1 MSTIEQAVKRLE
13 QLRTAG
19 VDLPWAAAPRADAT
33 HSASASPVVA
43 PAPQPGENRRSGH
56 ALPSAPNP
64 AESTPRSARP
74 EDIGTRSR
82 QVDIDL
88 DKLAAQG
95 YIVPHATRSLLVDEF
110 RVIKRPL
117 LGNISGAAA
126 SKIDRPNLLMV
137 TSSLPGEGKTFV
149 AANLAMSIAAELNH
163 TVLLV
168 DADPSRT
175 ALLDRLGIPPARG
188 LIDKLLHP
196 EIDLSDLILATN
208 VPKLTVLPVGTPSA
222 QATELFASATMD
234 LLLEDMV
241 HRYRDRVIILD
252 APPLLP
258 SAEARALS
266 LHAGQIVLV
275 VQAGRTH
282 QGTVQQSLGI
292 VQDHPMVYTL
302 LNQSRGPKAGSPYGY
317 YAY

>member
-13 QLRTAG
+13 ELRAAG
-19 VDLPWAAAPRADAT
+19 VDVPWAATPRADDDAT
-33 HSASASPVVA
+33 APTSPV
-43 PAPQPGENRRSGH
+43 PAPSSVRP
-56 ALPSAPNP
+56 LPTAVK
-64 AESTPRSARP
+64 AHDAVQDARP
-74 EDIGTRSR
+74 QDMGARSR
-82 QVDIDL
+82 QVQIDL
-88 DKLAAQG
+88 DRLAAQG

-126 SKIDRPNLLMV
+126 NKLDRPNLIMV

-149 AANLAMSIAAELNH
+149 ALNLAMSIAAELNH

-168 DADPSRT
+168 DADPSRSS
-175 ALLDRLGIPPARG
+175 LLTRLGLPAGQG

-208 VPKLTVLPVGTPSA
+208 VPKLALLPVGTPSA
-222 QATELFASATMD
+222 QATELFASASMD
-234 LLLEDMV
+234 LLLEEMA
-241 HRYRDRVIILD
+241 HRYRDRVILLD

-266 LHAGQIVLV
+266 LHAGQILFV

-282 QGTVQQSLGI
+282 QGTVQQSLAML
-292 VQDHPMVYTL
+292 QDHPMVFTL

>member
-13 QLRTAG
+13 ELRTAG
-19 VDLPWAAAPRADAT
+19 VDVPWTPAPPTEATAPAPSPFVSGAPAASPAAAPSV
-33 HSASASPVVA
+33 HPLPPQPASPA
-43 PAPQPGENRRSGH
+43 A
-56 ALPSAPNP
+56 
-64 AESTPRSARP
+64 RSAKP
-74 EDIGTRSR
+74 QDMGTRSK
-82 QVDIDL
+82 QVEIDL
-88 DKLAAQG
+88 SRLAAQG

-117 LGNISGAAA
+117 LGNITGAA
-126 SKIDRPNLLMV
+126 STKIDRPNLIMV

-168 DADPSRT
+168 DADPSRST
-175 ALLDRLGIPPARG
+175 LLERLGIAPAQG

-196 EIDLSDLILATN
+196 ELDLSDLILATN
-208 VPKLTVLPVGTPSA
+208 VPKLAVLPVGTPSA

-234 LLLEDMV
+234 LLLEEMA

-266 LHAGQIVLV
+266 LHAGQILFV

-282 QGTVQQSLGI
+282 QGTVQQSLTML
-292 VQDHPMVYTL
+292 QDHPMVYTL

>member
-13 QLRTAG
+13 ELRTAG
-19 VDLPWAAAPRADAT
+19 VDVLWTPAPPAGATPAAPSPFMPTPAGP
-33 HSASASPVVA
+33 ASAQPQAAPVKPTETA
-43 PAPQPGENRRSGH
+43 KRAAKPQ
-56 ALPSAPNP
+56 
-64 AESTPRSARP
+64 
-74 EDIGTRSR
+74 DMGTRSK
-82 QVDIDL
+82 QVEIDL
-88 DKLAAQG
+88 NKLAAQG

-110 RVIKRPL
+110 RVVKRPL
-117 LGNISGAAA
+117 LANVTGAASA
-126 SKIDRPNLLMV
+126 KIDRPNLIMV

-168 DADPSRT
+168 DADPSRST
-175 ALLDRLGIPPARG
+175 LLERLGIAPAQG
-188 LIDKLLHP
+188 LIDKLLNP
-196 EIDLSDLILATN
+196 ELDLSDLILATN
-208 VPKLTVLPVGTPSA
+208 VPKLAVLPVGTPNA

-234 LLLEDMV
+234 LLLEEMA

-266 LHAGQIVLV
+266 LHAGQILFV

-282 QGTVQQSLGI
+282 QGTVQQSLGML
-292 VQDHPMVYTL
+292 QDHPMVFTL

>member
-13 QLRTAG
+13 ELRAAG
-19 VDLPWAAAPRADAT
+19 VDVPWAAAPKVDDTPTAA
-33 HSASASPVVA
+33 A
-43 PAPQPGENRRSGH
+43 PAAPQPSSVRP
-56 ALPSAPNP
+56 LPTAVKAHDTAQDAKPQDMG
-64 AESTPRSARP
+64 A
-74 EDIGTRSR
+74 RSR
-82 QVDIDL
+82 QVHIDL
-88 DKLAAQG
+88 DRLAAQG

-117 LGNISGAAA
+117 LGNIAAVA
-126 SKIDRPNLLMV
+126 ANKLDRPNLIMV

-149 AANLAMSIAAELNH
+149 ALNLAMSIAAELNH

-168 DADPSRT
+168 DADPSRSS
-175 ALLDRLGIPPARG
+175 LLTRMGLPAGQG

-208 VPKLTVLPVGTPSA
+208 VAKLALLPVGTPSA
-222 QATELFASATMD
+222 QATELFASASMD
-234 LLLEDMV
+234 LLLEEMA
-241 HRYRDRVIILD
+241 HRYRDRVILLD

-266 LHAGQIVLV
+266 LHAGQILFV

-282 QGTVQQSLGI
+282 QGTVQQSLAML
-292 VQDHPMVYTL
+292 QDHPMVFTL

>member
-13 QLRTAG
+13 ELRAAG
-19 VDLPWAAAPRADAT
+19 VDVPWTAAPKAEPT
-33 HSASASPVVA
+33 A
-43 PAPQPGENRRSGH
+43 PPPNPFQ
-56 ALPSAPNP
+56 SAPPASVHPLPAAVKP
-64 AESTPRSARP
+64 AESAAAAARP
-74 EDIGTRSR
+74 EDMGTRSK
-82 QVDIDL
+82 QVEINL
-88 DKLAAQG
+88 DRLAAQG
-95 YIVPHATRSLLVDEF
+95 YLVPHATRSLLVDEL

-117 LGNISGAAA
+117 LANITGAAA
-126 SKIDRPNLLMV
+126 SKIDRPNLIMV

-168 DADPSRT
+168 DADPARST
-175 ALLDRLGIPPARG
+175 LLERLGIAPAQG
-188 LIDKLLHP
+188 LIDKLLNP
-196 EIDLSDLILATN
+196 ELDLSDLILATN
-208 VPKLTVLPVGTPSA
+208 VPKLAVLPVGTPNA

-234 LLLEDMV
+234 LLLEEMA

-266 LHAGQIVLV
+266 LHAGQILFV

-282 QGTVQQSLGI
+282 QGTVQQSLTML
-292 VQDHPMVYTL
+292 QDHPVVFTL

>member
-13 QLRTAG
+13 ELRAAG
-19 VDLPWAAAPRADAT
+19 VDLPWAASPQTEPAT
-33 HSASASPVVA
+33 PASAPPGSVHPLPTA
-43 PAPQPGENRRSGH
+43 AKPTEPTQTQPRPQ
-56 ALPSAPNP
+56 
-64 AESTPRSARP
+64 
-74 EDIGTRSR
+74 DMGTRSR

-88 DKLAAQG
+88 NVLAAQG

-117 LGNISGAAA
+117 LGNITGAAA
-126 SKIDRPNLLMV
+126 GKLDRPNLIMV
-137 TSSLPGEGKTFV
+137 TSSLPAEGKTFV
-149 AANLAMSIAAELNH
+149 AINLAISIAAELNH

-168 DADPSRT
+168 DADPSRS
-175 ALLDRLGIPPARG
+175 ALPGRLGIAPAQG
-188 LIDKLLHP
+188 LLDKLQHP
-196 EIDLSDLILATN
+196 ELDLADLILATN
-208 VPKLTVLPVGTPSA
+208 IPKLAVLPVGTPSA

-234 LLLEDMV
+234 LLLEEMV

-266 LHAGQIVLV
+266 LHAGQILFV

-292 VQDHPMVYTL
+292 LQDHPMVYTL

>member
-13 QLRTAG
+13 ELRTAG
-19 VDLPWAAAPRADAT
+19 MDVLWKPESAAEAAPAAP
-33 HSASASPVVA
+33 SPFLSAPPGAASAQPQTA
-43 PAPQPGENRRSGH
+43 PAMPPETTRRAAKPQ
-56 ALPSAPNP
+56 
-64 AESTPRSARP
+64 
-74 EDIGTRSR
+74 DMGTRSK
-82 QVDIDL
+82 QVEIDL
-88 DKLAAQG
+88 NKLAALG

-117 LGNISGAAA
+117 LGNITGAAS
-126 SKIDRPNLLMV
+126 SKIDRPNLIMV

-168 DADPSRT
+168 DADPSRSS
-175 ALLDRLGIPPARG
+175 LLERLGIAPAQG
-188 LIDKLLHP
+188 LIDKLLNP
-196 EIDLSDLILATN
+196 ELDLSDLILATN
-208 VPKLTVLPVGTPSA
+208 VPKLAVLPVGTPSA

-234 LLLEDMV
+234 LLLEEMA

-266 LHAGQIVLV
+266 LHAGQILFV

-282 QGTVQQSLGI
+282 QGTVQQSLN
-292 VQDHPMVYTL
+292 VLQDHPMVFTL

>member
-13 QLRTAG
+13 ELRTAG
-19 VDLPWAAAPRADAT
+19 VDVPWTPTPTADT
-33 HSASASPVVA
+33 TP
-43 PAPQPGENRRSGH
+43 PAPSPFVTGAPGGVAVSGSAQPLAAR
-56 ALPSAPNP
+56 PKP
-64 AESTPRSARP
+64 AEPAARAAKP
-74 EDIGTRSR
+74 QDMGTRSK
-82 QVDIDL
+82 QVEIDL
-88 DKLAAQG
+88 NRLSAQG

-117 LGNISGAAA
+117 LGNITGAA
-126 SKIDRPNLLMV
+126 STKIDRPNLIMV

-168 DADPSRT
+168 DADPARST
-175 ALLDRLGIPPARG
+175 LLERLGIAPAQG

-196 EIDLSDLILATN
+196 ELDLSDLILATN
-208 VPKLTVLPVGTPSA
+208 VPKLAVLPVGTPNA

-234 LLLEDMV
+234 LLLEEMA

-266 LHAGQIVLV
+266 LHAGQILFV

-282 QGTVQQSLGI
+282 QGTVQQSLTML
-292 VQDHPMVYTL
+292 QDHPMVYTL

>member
-13 QLRTAG
+13 ELRTAG
-19 VDLPWAAAPRADAT
+19 VDVLWTPAPPADAT
-33 HSASASPVVA
+33 PAATSPFMPTPAGPAGAQPQAA
-43 PAPQPGENRRSGH
+43 PVKPTETAKRAAKPQ
-56 ALPSAPNP
+56 
-64 AESTPRSARP
+64 
-74 EDIGTRSR
+74 DMGTRSK
-82 QVDIDL
+82 QVEIDL
-88 DKLAAQG
+88 NKLAAQG

-110 RVIKRPL
+110 RVVKRPL
-117 LGNISGAAA
+117 LANVTGAASA
-126 SKIDRPNLLMV
+126 KIDRPNLIMV

-168 DADPSRT
+168 DADPSRSS
-175 ALLDRLGIPPARG
+175 LLERLGIAPAQG
-188 LIDKLLHP
+188 LIDKLLNP
-196 EIDLSDLILATN
+196 ELDLSDLILATN
-208 VPKLTVLPVGTPSA
+208 VPKLAVLPVGTPNA

-234 LLLEDMV
+234 LLLEEMA

-266 LHAGQIVLV
+266 LHAGQILFV

-282 QGTVQQSLGI
+282 QGTVQQSLGML
-292 VQDHPMVYTL
+292 QDHPMVFTL

>member
-13 QLRTAG
+13 ELRAAG
-19 VDLPWAAAPRADAT
+19 VDLPWAASPQTEPAAP
-33 HSASASPVVA
+33 ASAP
-43 PAPQPGENRRSGH
+43 PGSVH
-56 ALPSAPNP
+56 PLPTAAKP
-64 AESTPRSARP
+64 AEEALARP
-74 EDIGTRSR
+74 QDMGTRSR

-88 DKLAAQG
+88 NALAAQG

-117 LGNISGAAA
+117 LNNITGAAA
-126 SKIDRPNLLMV
+126 GKIDRPNLIMV

-149 AANLAMSIAAELNH
+149 AVNLAMSIATELNH

-168 DADPSRT
+168 DADPSRS
-175 ALLDRLGIPPARG
+175 ALPGRLGIAPAQG
-188 LIDKLLHP
+188 LLDKLLHP
-196 EIDLSDLILATN
+196 ELDLADLILATN
-208 VPKLTVLPVGTPSA
+208 IPKLAVLPVGTPSA

-234 LLLEDMV
+234 LLLEEMV

-266 LHAGQIVLV
+266 QHAGQILFV

-292 VQDHPMVYTL
+292 LQDHPLVYTL

>member
-13 QLRTAG
+13 ELRKAG
-19 VDLPWAAAPRADAT
+19 VDVPWAAAPAT
-33 HSASASPVVA
+33 ESPTSPTPHA
-43 PAPQPGENRRSGH
+43 PGQPQPGSVH
-56 ALPSAPNP
+56 PLPTPVKQ
-64 AESTPRSARP
+64 AESAAKAAKPQ
-74 EDIGTRSR
+74 DMGTRSK
-82 QVDIDL
+82 QVEIDIN
-88 DKLAAQG
+88 KLAAQG

-110 RVIKRPL
+110 RVVKRPL
-117 LGNISGAAA
+117 LANITGAAA
-126 SKIDRPNLLMV
+126 GKIDRPNLIMV

-168 DADPSRT
+168 DADPARST
-175 ALLDRLGIPPARG
+175 LLERLGIPPSQG
-188 LIDKLLHP
+188 LIDKLLNP
-196 EIDLSDLILATN
+196 DLDLSDLILATN
-208 VPKLTVLPVGTPSA
+208 IPKLAVLPVGTPNA

-234 LLLEDMV
+234 LLLEEMA

-266 LHAGQIVLV
+266 LHAGQILFV

-282 QGTVQQSLGI
+282 QGTVQQSLGML
-292 VQDHPMVYTL
+292 QDHPMVFTL

>member
-13 QLRTAG
+13 ELRTAG
-19 VDLPWAAAPRADAT
+19 VDVLWKPESAAE
-33 HSASASPVVA
+33 VA
-43 PAPQPGENRRSGH
+43 PTAPSPSPFATAPAGAASTQPH
-56 ALPSAPNP
+56 TAPTHP
-64 AESTPRSARP
+64 TEAAKHTAKPQ
-74 EDIGTRSR
+74 DMGTRSK
-82 QVDIDL
+82 QVEIDL
-88 DKLAAQG
+88 NKLAAQG

-110 RVIKRPL
+110 RVVKRPL
-117 LGNISGAAA
+117 LANVTGAASA
-126 SKIDRPNLLMV
+126 KIDRPNLIMV

-168 DADPSRT
+168 DADPSRSS
-175 ALLDRLGIPPARG
+175 LLERLGIPPAQG
-188 LIDKLLHP
+188 LIDKLLNP
-196 EIDLSDLILATN
+196 ELDLSDLILATN
-208 VPKLTVLPVGTPSA
+208 VPKLAVLPVGTPNA

-234 LLLEDMV
+234 LLLEEMA

-266 LHAGQIVLV
+266 LHAGQILFV

-282 QGTVQQSLGI
+282 QGTVQQSLSLL
-292 VQDHPMVYTL
+292 QDHPMVFTL